1 MRNEIIYNIS
11 TIGQRQAMERAY
23 KFRIYPNKEQ
33 ENLIQRTFGCTRF
46 VYNYFLG
53 KRIEAYKADKSTLNY
68 YACANALTELKH
80 TDEHSWLRDVDS
92 VALQQS
98 LHDLDTAY
106 KNFFREV
113 KNGNKVGYPK
123 FKSKRDRSRN
133 YRTTYSHNNIE
144 VFDRSIKLPKLGK
157 VKCCVSREVK
167 GRILNATISQAPSGK
182 YFVSL
187 CCTGVEI
194 PQFPKTEQSVGID
207 LGVKKIITLSDG
219 TKIANPKYFHKSER
233 RLARLQRKLY
243 QKPKD
248 SKRREKARIDVAK
261 AYEKVS
267 NQRADFLHKLTTQ
280 LVRDYDVIAIEDLK
294 VQEMEQ
300 TAKYR
305 KLRKAIGD
313 TALYEVRRQLEYK
326 AAWYGKKVVKVGED
340 HASSQI
346 CSVCGYRNDG
356 TKDLKVRKWVCPQCG
371 ATHDRDINAAKNIL
385 KEGLR
390 LCQT

>member
-1 MRNEIIYNIS
+1 
-11 TIGQRQAMERAY
+11 MEYSY
-23 KFRIYPNKEQ
+23 KFRIHPNRHQ
-33 ENLIQRTFGCTRF
+33 ETLIQKTFGCVRY
-46 VYNYFLG
+46 VYNYFLAER
-53 KRIEAYKADKSTLNY
+53 KRRYEESKETMNF
-68 YACANALTELKH
+68 YACNKALTSLKHAPETAWLREPDKNALQYA
-80 TDEHSWLRDVDS
+80 LRD
-92 VALQQS
+92 
-98 LHDLDTAY
+98 LDAAY
-106 KNFFREV
+106 KNFFRGI
-113 KNGNKVGYPK
+113 KNGNAVGYPK
-123 FKSKRDRSRN
+123 FKEKHDRHRS
-133 YRTTYSHNNIE
+133 YSTPYNGGNVE
-144 VFDRSIKLPKLGK
+144 VFDSAIKLPKLGK
-157 VKCCVSREVK
+157 VKCRVSREVK

-187 CCTGVEI
+187 TCTGVEI
-194 PQFPKTEQSVGID
+194 PQLLKTKKSVGID

-219 TKIANPKYFHKSER
+219 TKIENPKYFHKSER
-233 RLARLQRKLY
+233 RLARLQRRLSR
-243 QKPKD
+243 KPKD
-248 SKRREKARIDVAK
+248 SKRREKARIAVARQHERV
-261 AYEKVS
+261 A

-340 HASSQI
+340 YASSQI